1 MPTFKYKEKRSFSHP
16 SGKSL
21 RKKCTRLKDFLGYL
35 WDVFE
40 IYEIFLRFMV
50 FF

>member
-21 RKKCTRLKDFLGYL
+21 RKKCTRLKDFLGFMGCFWDL
-35 WDVFE
+35 WDFFE
-40 IYEIFLRFMV
+40 IF
-50 FF
+50 